1 MSALATASL
10 PSELATEVLVIGSG
24 AGGAATAMALAE
36 EGYEVVVLEEG
47 PDTDTTRIASNSVE
61 AIGQLY
67 RNGGM
72 TPMLGT
78 QSIAFVE
85 GRCVGGS
92 TEINSGFWHRVPP
105 EAYDRWRTEA
115 LLADFTPEIMEPY
128 FDRLERDLSVSF
140 MRPEDIPRSSELFRA
155 GIERMGW
162 QYVEVPRCQRD
173 AGNQFAPGAKQSMQR
188 TYIPRA
194 LAAGARLV
202 ADAKATALTHEN
214 GRVRSVEVVVG
225 VGSARRR
232 CSIRAEKVFVACGA
246 IQTPALLRRSG
257 ITRNVGDS
265 LQTHPMIKAAALF
278 DDEVEAHEA
287 ALPVYQVK
295 QFWPNI
301 TMGGAVFTPGFL
313 AMLLAESWEA
323 YGHAMRDWNRMALYY
338 AGTRGMG
345 HGTVRAIR
353 GVEDGVVIRYR
364 LSQADHHHLRL
375 GLSRL
380 TEVLFAAGATA
391 VYPALSGAP
400 ILRSAEQGR
409 GLLTQPLPLTSMGL
423 STVHA
428 FSSCPM
434 GENPDRCATD
444 SFGKVRGFRNL
455 WINDASL
462 IPDSPGLNPQG
473 TTMAIA
479 LRNAERFMD
488 GDRRAIS
495 PARRASA
502 ARPELLVTGAPGWLG
517 TRLVEMLEQGAL
529 GPSFRGKTVRCL
541 VRPSDDET
549 VIRRV
554 APGADLTAG
563 DLGDARSLDAF
574 CRGAEG
580 ATLIHVAG
588 LVHPARFTRDFERVN
603 VEGTRNLLAAAER
616 AGVRRVVVVSSNSP
630 LGCNPSPTHVFDERA
645 PYHPYMG
652 YGRSKAAMERLV
664 HEAQARR
671 RIETVIVRPPWFYGP
686 HQPPRQTLFFTMIKN
701 GRFPVLGDGTQR
713 RSMAYVDNICLGL
726 VLAAESPRANGET
739 YWIADE
745 RPYSLNEIVA
755 TVSEVLE
762 SFGFRC
768 APAPLR
774 LPAVIGETARVV
786 DGMLQAVGLYH
797 QKIHVLGE
805 MHQSIACSIAKA
817 QAELGYAPAVALRD
831 GMAASVDWCLANGQQ
846 I

>member
-1 MSALATASL
+1 MSALAAATL
-10 PSELATEVLVIGSG
+10 PSELTTEVLVIGSG

-36 EGYEVVVLEEG
+36 GGYEVVVLEEG
-47 PDTDTTRIASNSVE
+47 PDADTTRIASNSIG
-61 AIGQLY
+61 AISQLY

-105 EAYDRWRTEA
+105 EAYDRWRSEA
-115 LLADFTPEIMEPY
+115 LLADFTPEVMEPY

-140 MRPEDIPRSSELFRA
+140 MRPEDIPRSSTLFRA

-173 AGNQFAPGAKQSMQR
+173 PGNQFAPGAKQSMQR

-202 ADAKATALTHEN
+202 ADAKATTLTHEN

-225 VGSARRR
+225 AGPTRRR
-232 CSIRAEKVFVACGA
+232 CSIRAETVVLACGA

-278 DDEVEAHEA
+278 DEDVEAQEA

-313 AMLLAESWEA
+313 AMTLTENWEA
-323 YGHAMRDWNRMALYY
+323 YGHAMQDWKRMALYY

-345 HGTVRAIR
+345 RGTVRAIR
-353 GVEDGVVIRYR
+353 GLEDGVVVRYR
-364 LSQADHHHLRL
+364 LSRADHHNLRL

-380 TEVLFAAGATA
+380 TEVLFAAGAKA
-391 VYPALSGAP
+391 VYPSLSGAP
-400 ILRSAEQGR
+400 ILRSAEQCR
-409 GLLTQPLPLTSMGL
+409 GLLTQPMPLTSMGL
-423 STVHA
+423 STVHV

-434 GENPDRCATD
+434 GEHPDRCATD
-444 SFGKVRGFRNL
+444 SFGKVHGFRNL
-455 WINDASL
+455 LINDASL
-462 IPDSPGLNPQG
+462 IPDSPGVNPQG

-479 LRNAERFMD
+479 LRNAEHFM
-488 GDRRAIS
+488 GDARHAL
-495 PARRASA
+495 PAARRANT

-517 TRLVEMLEQGAL
+517 TRLVEMLEQGTL
-529 GPSFRGKTVRCL
+529 DPSVRGKPLRCL
-541 VRPSDDET
+541 VRPCDDDS

-554 APGADLTAG
+554 APGADVAVG
-563 DLGDARSLDAF
+563 DLSDLSSLHAF
-574 CRGAEG
+574 CRGADG
-580 ATLIHVAG
+580 ATLVHVAG
-588 LVHPARFTRDFERVN
+588 LVHPVRFTRDFERVN
-603 VEGTRNLLAAAER
+603 VDGTRNLLAAAEQ

-630 LGCNPSPTHVFDERA
+630 LGCNPSPSHVFDERS
-645 PYHPYMG
+645 PYNPYMG
-652 YGRSKAAMERLV
+652 YGRSKAGMERLV
-664 HEAQARR
+664 HEAHARG

-713 RSMAYVDNICLGL
+713 RSMAYVDNICQGL
-726 VLAAESPRANGET
+726 VLASESPRANGET

-745 RPYSLNEIVA
+745 RPYAVNEIVA
-755 TVSEVLE
+755 TVTDVLE

-768 APAPLR
+768 AATQPR
-774 LPAVIGETARVV
+774 LPAVVGETARVV
-786 DGMLQAVGLYH
+786 DGLLQAVGLYH
-797 QKIHVLGE
+797 QKLHVLGE

-817 QAELGYAPAVALRD
+817 KAELGYAPRVSLRD
-831 GMAASVDWCLANGQQ
+831 GMAASVEWCLANGQQ